1 MPSLPKLELINE
13 IIMSNIIFGSC
24 QTCESSDIYLFD
36 SPTSSITE
44 GIGCGASG
52 SFKVSVR
59 SQKNG
64 VVHDFS
70 ALSDS
75 SWVHVSVLAGME
87 QISVDVDINTGSAER
102 TATITLTQADSG
114 KVLKITVAQGYA
126 NSAGCKHLVSI
137 DWNFYMSAD
146 NATSCQ
152 DSGTYDGMKVYESS
166 TMNYSDGDTVVS
178 DYALTNDYSVSY
190 SPEFTTNTSAN
201 VRDIAVTATMTRQT
215 GMTAGDVGTY
225 VKSGD
230 SWKITQGARTMG
242 SWTNYSEV
250 PITFDVV
257 KASPSDKIP
266 QSGGSATFSAT
277 CTYNIVQRRYN
288 ACDPSD
294 YDTQTLTG
302 FSKDVTDEVSWSA
315 NTTYNGN
322 TITVGANESTS
333 TVTYTMKGTYSGLTD
348 TATVQQ
354 QKKAEITA
362 TTYDAK
368 ITALSTSIRSCDSLS
383 YKVEERQTDY
393 YDDGTSEEG
402 SYSTASPSD
411 YVVTVKNG
419 ALVVAEGDVS
429 KYTGSSSRT
438 LTLSLSN
445 SSTNRYASFGSAA
458 SVTQNARTLSAGNA
472 TVSKINE
479 SIAISQSNSTLSNT
493 GGTNTYTVKYT
504 STERTVTPYYDACGN
519 YVNSTTTDASPTTV
533 DVTTA
538 STFTLTT
545 NPDSAGSINGN
556 VLTVGNNGNT
566 SARTFEVKGSYN
578 GMTLNISVVQEGTVQ
593 ISATTYQLS
602 VSAADI
608 KCCEG
613 ANYTVS
619 ETPKYHWSDGSIT
632 SGQTV
637 GASASDYSLS
647 IYHGGTAIALSDV
660 PNYEGTSSRTLTIE
674 VSGTKYE
681 NSATT
686 SFTQAAYSATTG
698 SGVAFDNYMAWNANA
713 SSSSISCNGGS
724 CNITVNEAWQSGYTY
739 TVTNP
744 CGQEVD
750 RYSGSV
756 ETHYIDVTTAATYA
770 ITAGSSY
777 ASVDSSGNVT
787 VSANETDYDISI
799 SIGVTYKGSTET
811 KTITLLSCNCTE
823 SCSVSAVTSSSTIE
837 ACQNAPSVTA
847 YTKTTTACTNG
858 TTDSGWIQTSNY
870 SVSWSPSSVS
880 GYTGSSSRTIT
891 GTVTVGGCGSYTV
904 TVTQNPPSYTTG
916 SSSYYNSF
924 NGISAYASS
933 SLSCGGGT
941 YNIYQ
946 DKVYETGYSATVT
959 DACGNY
965 VDTVYTNIGT
975 SYESLSS
982 SSCSYSLTQG
992 SSYASISSDGTLTVD
1007 SNYADAGSSRSVTV
1021 RVTYNGYSDTVSL
1034 TQPYCTPSVTAT
1046 TCQVSARTDT
1056 NTVECCEDW
1065 PSMTG
1070 YSRSVSYYNN
1080 GKIEY
1085 GEWEVDSSVSISK
1098 QYATISDYK
1107 GTAPR
1112 TCSFT
1117 AASSACT
1124 GEYSYYIAQNAY
1136 YEKTSSADYKTYTGA
1151 TWNTG
1156 GPGLTCEGGTLS
1168 LYPTFLLESGTTVT
1182 TTDPCNNFVSKENTN
1197 VAHEGITVTNLA
1209 TYSLSPSSA
1218 GTMSYNNLT
1227 LNANTGTSA
1236 RSISVTATYD
1246 GYSNTWTWSQPVC
1259 AVDYNITASPSSLPC
1274 SGGSVT
1280 FTATKK

>member
-1 MPSLPKLELINE
+1 
-13 IIMSNIIFGSC
+13 MSNIIFGSC

-70 ALSDS
+70 ASSDS
-75 SWVHVSVLAGME
+75 SWAHVSVLADME
-87 QISVDVDINTGSAER
+87 QILVEVDINAGSAER
-102 TATITLTQADSG
+102 TAIITLTQADSG

-152 DSGTYDGMKVYESS
+152 NSGTYDGMKVYESS
-166 TMNYSDGDTVVS
+166 TMNYSDGDVVVS

-257 KASPSDKIP
+257 KVTPSDKIP

-315 NTTYNGN
+315 DTTYNGN
-322 TITVGANESTS
+322 TITVGANESTY
-333 TVTYTMKGTYSGLTD
+333 TVIYTMKGTYSGLTD

-393 YDDGTSEEG
+393 YDDGTSEAG
-402 SYSTASPSD
+402 SYSIANLSD

-419 ALVVAEGDVS
+419 AFVVAEGDVS

-445 SSTNRYASFGSAA
+445 SSTNRYASFGAAA
-458 SVTQNARTLSAGNA
+458 SVTQSARTLSAGAA

-479 SIAISQSNSTLSNT
+479 SIAISQSNSTISNT
-493 GGTNTYTVKYT
+493 GGTNAYTVKYT

-538 STFTLTT
+538 STFTITV

-556 VLTVGNNGNT
+556 VLTVGNNGNI

-578 GMTLNISVVQEGTVQ
+578 GMTSSISVVQEGTVQ
-593 ISATTYQLS
+593 ITATTYQLS

-619 ETPKYHWSDGSIT
+619 ETPKYHWSDGNTT

-637 GASASDYSLS
+637 GANASDYSLS
-647 IYHGGTAIALSDV
+647 IYHGGTAISLSDV
-660 PNYEGTSSRTLTIE
+660 PNYKGTSSRTLTIE

-686 SFTQAAYSATTG
+686 SFTQAAYSTTTG
-698 SGVAFDNYMAWNANA
+698 SGVAFDNYMTWNADV
-713 SSSSISCNGGS
+713 SPSRVSCDGGS
-724 CNITVNEAWQSGYTY
+724 CNVTVNEAWQSGYTY
-739 TVTNP
+739 TVANP

-770 ITAGSSY
+770 ITAGSGY
-777 ASVDSSGNVT
+777 ASVDSSGKVD
-787 VSANETDYDISI
+787 VSANGTDYDIYI
-799 SIGVTYKGSTET
+799 NVGVTYKGSTET
-811 KTITLLSCNCTE
+811 KTITLPSCNCTE

-904 TVTQNPPSYTTG
+904 TVTQNPRKTTTG
-916 SSSYYNSF
+916 DYSTYSSMS
-924 NGISAYASS
+924 GISAYASS

-946 DKVYETGYSATVT
+946 NKVYETGYSATVT

-965 VDTVYTNIGT
+965 VDTVYSNTGT
-975 SYESLSS
+975 SAVSLSS

-1007 SNYADAGSSRSVTV
+1007 ENKTESSRYVTV

-1034 TQPYCTPSVTAT
+1034 SQPYCSITGT
-1046 TCQVSARTDT
+1046 TYEMKIAAYGIA
-1056 NTVECCEDW
+1056 CCDNLDYYVDE
-1065 PSMTG
+1065 
-1070 YSRSVSYYNN
+1070 RSVSHWSNGETTYSDWGRADGSYYTIAVSAN
-1080 GKIEY
+1080 GSSISS
-1085 GEWEVDSSVSISK
+1085 SSVSSYTGSTSRTLTVQASGSRYSNSPVSATCTQNAFSETKETTPETKRVVNALLLTASTLSVDCTGGTVTMSAKLEYRVIDKYYYINPCGDRTGRYVEQSSLSTEDVTPTYTITAGGAYASVNGSTINIS
-1098 QYATISDYK
+1098 ANT
-1107 GTAPR
+1107 G
-1112 TCSFT
+1112 
-1117 AASSACT
+1117 SSA
-1124 GEYSYYIAQNAY
+1124 
-1136 YEKTSSADYKTYTGA
+1136 
-1151 TWNTG
+1151 
-1156 GPGLTCEGGTLS
+1156 
-1168 LYPTFLLESGTTVT
+1168 VT
-1182 TTDPCNNFVSKENTN
+1182 IV
-1197 VAHEGITVTNLA
+1197 VQA
-1209 TYSLSPSSA
+1209 TYSLENE
-1218 GTMSYNNLT
+1218 TVNIT
-1227 LNANTGTSA
+1227 LPRCVAD
-1236 RSISVTATYD
+1236 YD
-1246 GYSNTWTWSQPVC
+1246 
-1259 AVDYNITASPSSLPC
+1259 ITASPSSLPC

>member
-1 MPSLPKLELINE
+1 
-13 IIMSNIIFGSC
+13 MSNIIFGSC

-102 TATITLTQADSG
+102 TATIMLTQADSG

-393 YDDGTSEEG
+393 YDDGTSEAG

-578 GMTLNISVVQEGTVQ
+578 GMTSNISVVQEGTVQ

-608 KCCEG
+608 KCCED

-777 ASVDSSGNVT
+777 ASVDSSGKVT

-904 TVTQNPPSYTTG
+904 TVTQNPRKTTTG
-916 SSSYYNSF
+916 GYSTYSDMK
-924 NGISAYASS
+924 GISAYASS

-965 VDTVYTNIGT
+965 VDTVYSNTGT

-992 SSYASISSDGTLTVD
+992 SGYASISSDGTLTVD
-1007 SNYADAGSSRSVTV
+1007 ENKTGSNRYITV

-1034 TQPYCTPSVTAT
+1034 SQPYCSVTGT
-1046 TCQVSARTDT
+1046 TYEMRLFTY
-1056 NTVECCEDW
+1056 NIECCEGFYYVVDEREVSHW
-1065 PSMTG
+1065 SNGETTYG
-1070 YSRSVSYYNN
+1070 SWNTANGSYYTIAVSAN
-1080 GKIEY
+1080 GSSIDASSISSYTGSTSRTLTTKASGSRYSNSPVTSTCTQGAFSETK
-1085 GEWEVDSSVSISK
+1085 ESTSECTSSVN
-1098 QYATISDYK
+1098 ALLL
-1107 GTAPR
+1107 TA
-1112 TCSFT
+1112 
-1117 AASSACT
+1117 SAYSVDCT
-1124 GEYSYYIAQNAY
+1124 GGTVTMSAELEYESVC
-1136 YEKTSSADYKTYTGA
+1136 KTY
-1151 TWNTG
+1151 
-1156 GPGLTCEGGTLS
+1156 
-1168 LYPTFLLESGTTVT
+1168 YV
-1182 TTDPCNNFVSKENTN
+1182 DPCNNRTGRYTEVDSYPTESVTPTYTITAGGAYASVNGSTINISANTGSS
-1197 VAHEGITVTNLA
+1197 AVTIVVQA
-1209 TYSLSPSSA
+1209 TYS
-1218 GTMSYNNLT
+1218 GENETVNIT
-1227 LNANTGTSA
+1227 LPRCVAD
-1236 RSISVTATYD
+1236 YD
-1246 GYSNTWTWSQPVC
+1246 
-1259 AVDYNITASPSSLPC
+1259 ITASPSSLPC